1 MLTLYANGTQKPLQI
16 DDYYIKHLAS
26 GLDELC
32 FSISIWDENY
42 QLIQE
47 ESSIQEN
54 SGSPINY
61 LVKAIDGGKE
71 TASVKCQIDLD
82 EWKSS
87 ITIGYD
93 SGSNSCAGIIRAVR
107 PSGWA
112 VIDTTSLTYLRT
124 IHLDSATPYDVLQQ
138 CRSTFSGVTYR
149 FDNVAKTITLI
160 DMNTAQNIGAFVT
173 RELNL
178 KQNNYKGKSTGFL
191 TRLYAYGK
199 NGLTF
204 AEIND
209 GKPYVDNNTY
219 SNRIICGYW
228 KDERYTVAE
237 NLKAAAEERLK
248 SLALPQRSYDCD
260 VVDLAATDPDKY
272 SFLDFQLFTIVT
284 LIDDTRSNTKIDHQV
299 VELWEYPYLPQK
311 NKVVLSTVAPK
322 IFSQITQIV
331 QSLTD
336 PNSDFSQS
344 QASAIERAT
353 AYITGQNGGYIRN
366 IYNNNV
372 WTEQVIMDTD
382 DIATA
387 TKVWRWNLGGL
398 GYSPNGYNGAYTT
411 AITQGG
417 EIVADFI
424 TAGTLDASKITV
436 KNLDASAIT
445 TGTLDAS
452 NITVTNLN
460 ADSITAGSIS
470 ANLIED
476 RSLTGKKI
484 KLGGITGGV
493 SSGGQ
498 PLGEL
503 GLSTISG
510 GNIGSNTISGGSS
523 GNLGLS
529 TITTANTI
537 AGINT
542 SLGFADF
549 SNSVFSN
556 GTRCGYMYCNY
567 LDVNVTGRIDALST
581 AGLSVYYNGSY
592 YSATFQQPSVTLNMA
607 SAFQVKDINGDT
619 RWVSN
624 VGSANLASFV
634 LTH

>member
-549 SNSVFSN
+549 SNLVFSN

-581 AGLSVYYNGSY
+581 TGLSVYYNGSY
-592 YSATFQQPSVTLNMA
+592 YSATFQQPPVTLNMA